1 MKYLIASDVH
11 GSAFYCEKLIE
22 AFLRESADR
31 LILLGDI
38 LYHGPRNDLPGEYD
52 AKAVAAMLNEV
63 KHSILC
69 VKGNCDSEVDQMM
82 LEFPIMAE
90 YFLQNYWEVVEMYE
104 DEYNIEIAKRVRYE
118 EGKTEGIEIGK
129 LKMVG
134 DMLKVGTP
142 MKYIELATGWTK
154 DQILEAAS
162 EPLN

>member
-1 MKYLIASDVH
+1 MKLSD
-11 GSAFYCEKLIE
+11 AFGGDDAVELKVEFLNINAGFNRELIE
-22 AFLRESADR
+22 QSGELTNYCTFVDRVEGMRRDGVKLRIALRETIDYCIAN
-31 LILLGDI
+31 G
-38 LYHGPRNDLPGEYD
+38 
-52 AKAVAAMLNEV
+52 
-63 KHSILC
+63 
-69 VKGNCDSEVDQMM
+69 
-82 LEFPIMAE
+82 IMAE